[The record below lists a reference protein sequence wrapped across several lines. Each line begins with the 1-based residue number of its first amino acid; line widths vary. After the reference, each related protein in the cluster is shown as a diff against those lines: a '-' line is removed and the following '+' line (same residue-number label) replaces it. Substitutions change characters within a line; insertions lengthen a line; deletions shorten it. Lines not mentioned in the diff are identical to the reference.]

1 MLINAYI
8 SIKGKHKNFVPK
20 NVNSFDINYNFRRI
34 PLTDKINYLKY
45 LNFEKFKIKIKKFN
59 NVCNNVG
66 NHFSE
71 HFFCNQFGNQLSEKF
86 NYKSP
91 YTHGIKLKEFDTY
104 YIKDTKEKKN
114 DQSYFHKINNFI
126 KEEDKSPLSTLL
138 NINEYNNQPIYLNNY
153 INKENYIQNKY
164 INGIVK
170 YNTVINKVANNFNNS
185 SNRNIF
191 IKTTNRFFQTI
202 IQKKFHT
209 SNNKKDDK
217 KISKNGKKN
226 KKIETPNKKIETP
239 NKKIETLNKK
249 MEIPNKKIEIPN
261 KKCIKNTKN
270 ETIIKSPENTCLDKK
285 KNIEENKPIIKEKI
299 CNIIENDTNIKHKM
313 NETDKNY
320 ITNYKNKIK
329 NLINNLFE
337 KHLLLMNS
345 LIAGTLYFIADI
357 ACQFMEMSK
366 QPNEYDIYRTLR
378 MSTIGF
384 TLEGPVMTWWYGKIL
399 ANFIKSRP
407 NIFLYK
413 SFIPTLFD
421 NFIFGPI
428 HLTIFFFYNGILKK
442 QSRSEI
448 VEKIL
453 NTGMNVFFI
462 SFVTWTPLTLVN
474 FFFVPRIYQATVVFF
489 ADFFWVIFL
498 SWSANNK

>member
-8 SIKGKHKNFVPK
+8 GIKGKHRNFVPK
-20 NVNSFDINYNFRRI
+20 NVNSFATNYNFRRN
-34 PLTDKINYLKY
+34 PFSDKANYSRY
-45 LNFEKFKIKIKKFN
+45 LNFEGIKIKNKKSN
-59 NVCNNVG
+59 NIY
-66 NHFSE
+66 E
-71 HFFCNQFGNQLSEKF
+71 HFFCNQLGNKLSEKF
-86 NYKSP
+86 NYKPP
-91 YTHGIKLKEFDTY
+91 YPHEIKLKEFD
-104 YIKDTKEKKN
+104 N
-114 DQSYFHKINNFI
+114 HN
-126 KEEDKSPLSTLL
+126 
-138 NINEYNNQPIYLNNY
+138 IYLNNY
-153 INKENYIQNKY
+153 TDKENYIQNKY
-164 INGIVK
+164 INDIDK
-170 YNTVINKVANNFNNS
+170 YNTAINQVANTFFNS
-185 SNRNIF
+185 SNRNAF

-202 IQKKFHT
+202 IQKAFHT
-209 SNNKKDDK
+209 ATNKKDDK
-217 KISKNGKKN
+217 KSSKNDKKNTKNDKKN
-226 KKIETPNKKIETP
+226 KKNDTVTKKTEAPNKKV
-239 NKKIETLNKK
+239 ETLNKK
-249 MEIPNKKIEIPN
+249 MEAPS

-270 ETIIKSPENTCLDKK
+270 GTIVEIQENQCLDKK
-285 KNIEENKPIIKEKI
+285 KNIEENISITKEKL
-299 CNIIENDTNIKHKM
+299 CNTIEKDTNIKHEI
-313 NETDKNY
+313 NETDKKP
-320 ITNYKNKIK
+320 IADHKNKIK
-329 NLINNLFE
+329 NVINNLFE

-345 LIAGTLYFIADI
+345 LIAGILYFIADI

-366 QPNEYDIYRTLR
+366 QANEYDIFRTLR

-384 TLEGPVMTWWYGKIL
+384 TLEGPVMTLWYGKIL

-421 NFIFGPI
+421 NFVFGPI

-442 QSRSEI
+442 QPHSEI

-498 SWSANNK
+498 SWCANNK